1 MLSSFWVSASEA
13 SALFDV
19 VGEGAPVGLAFL
31 DTDLRYVRIN
41 AALCAINGRP
51 AEEHIGRRIDEVLP
65 ELADVLVPIYR
76 EVLETGRPVL
86 ERELTSELPGS
97 DHVRHV
103 LASWFPVRVEGEI
116 AGVGAVVIDITARK
130 DAELRLEGVLRQL
143 PVGVV
148 IADADGHVVLTNQ
161 RLREMGMDPAPS
173 GTRLEEAEFVAWR
186 ADGRPYTHEHWPL
199 SRSLSRGEVI
209 RGEEMEYARPDGTR
223 RVIEAS
229 SAPIRDRGGTIV
241 AAVVVVLDVTER
253 RLATQR
259 QDLLVRAGE
268 VLDSALGVDERL
280 DRFARLLVPELADYV
295 KIELLEGKSGR
306 RPVAIAHQ
314 DPEREA
320 LMRAWRA
327 RGTLAE
333 SERVGMGTTMATG
346 EAKITPE
353 IAQEAVVASALETT
367 GAEGAELMREI
378 GPRSQIV
385 VPLRARGRVLGALSL
400 TMAESGRRYDEDD
413 LDLTR
418 DLGLRAGLA
427 VDNARLYEEA
437 QASAAAEQR
446 RAAQLDALAAA
457 SLAIH
462 RTRRL
467 ERRLQLIAD
476 RARELVGTD
485 CARAIMRPGR
495 ADEMSAVSQDAEFGP
510 REAVQGDRLSAPLVA
525 RDGLELGLIEVAG
538 KRHGEFTASDEVVLE
553 DLARIASLAIENAR
567 LDERER
573 HIARTLQDSLLP
585 RRLPEIPGMQAEA
598 RYLAGGEGTVVG
610 GDLYDLFAVEDGWA
624 LVVGDVCGKGAEAA
638 ALTSMV
644 RYTVRAESVH
654 HSSPCEVL
662 GLLNDAI
669 LRQLD
674 DGRFCTA
681 LHGRVTVGVGGAGSA
696 RLALACAGHPPPLV
710 LRADGRVETVPCGGP
725 LLGIVAAVVHPDV
738 IVRLGPGDALVC
750 FTDGVTEG
758 RGSKGMYGDDRLAE
772 LLATTAGEDAA
783 GIADRI
789 VESVI
794 EFQGGQT
801 QDDLALLILRV
812 PV

>member
-1 MLSSFWVSASEA
+1 MSVSEV

-41 AALCAINGRP
+41 ATLCAINGRP
-51 AEEHIGRRIDEVLP
+51 AAEHIGRRIDEVLP

-76 EVLETGRPVL
+76 EVLETGEPVL
-86 ERELTSELPGS
+86 ERELTTTPAGGG
-97 DHVRHV
+97 HARHV
-103 LASWFPVRVEGEI
+103 LASWFPVRVGGQM
-116 AGVGAVVIDITARK
+116 AGIGAVVIDITDRK
-130 DAELRLEGVLRQL
+130 DADLRLLGVLRQL

-148 IADADGHVVLTNQ
+148 IADAHGQVVLTNQ
-161 RLREMGMDPAPS
+161 SLRDMGMDPAPS
-173 GTRLEEAEFVAWR
+173 GTRLEEAEFVAWH
-186 ADGRPYTHEHWPL
+186 ADGRPYVREDWPL
-199 SRSLSRGEVI
+199 SRSLERGEVVH
-209 RGEEMEYARPDGTR
+209 GEEMTYVRRDGSR
-223 RVIEAS
+223 RVIEAN
-229 SAPIRDRGGTIV
+229 SAPILDQAGRIV
-241 AAVVVVLDVTER
+241 AAVVVVQDVTGR
-253 RLATQR
+253 RLAAKR

-280 DRFARLLVPELADYV
+280 DRFARLLVPALADYV
-295 KIELLEGKSGR
+295 KIELLEGKGGR

-327 RGTLAE
+327 RGTLSE
-333 SERVGMGTTMATG
+333 SERVGMATTFATG

-353 IAQEAVVASALETT
+353 IVTEAVVRSAFEAT
-367 GAEGAELMREI
+367 GEEGAELMREI

-400 TMAESGRRYDEDD
+400 TMAESTRRYDDQD
-413 LDLTR
+413 LNLAR

-446 RAAQLDALAAA
+446 RAEQLDALAAA

-467 ERRLQLIAD
+467 DRRLQQIAE
-476 RARELVGTD
+476 RARELIGTD
-485 CARAIMRPGR
+485 RAVATMRPGHV
-495 ADEMSAVSQDAEFGP
+495 DEVTAISQASGAAP
-510 REAVQGDRLSAPLVA
+510 AGAGLSAPLVA
-525 RDGLELGLIEVAG
+525 RDGTDLGAIEVSGRREGA
-538 KRHGEFTASDEVVLE
+538 FTASDERALE

-567 LDERER
+567 LEQRER
-573 HIARTLQDSLLP
+573 DIARTLQDSLLP
-585 RRLPEIPGMQAEA
+585 RILPEIAGLQAEA

-610 GDLYDLFAVEDGWA
+610 GDLYDLYAVEDEWA

-638 ALTSMV
+638 ALTAMV
-644 RYTVRAESVH
+644 RYTVRAESLH
-654 HSSPCEVL
+654 HSSPGEVL
-662 GLLNDAI
+662 GLLNEAI
-669 LRQLD
+669 LRQLE

-681 LHGRVTVGVGGAGSA
+681 LHGRLTVGADGA
-696 RLALACAGHPPPLV
+696 RITLASAGHPAPLV
-710 LRADGRVETVPCGGP
+710 LRADGRVETVPAGGP
-725 LLGIVAAVVHPDV
+725 LLGVIPAVVHPDV
-738 IVRLGPGDALVC
+738 IVQLRAGDALVC

-758 RGSKGMYGDDRLAE
+758 RGEDGMYGDERLAA
-772 LLATTAGEDAA
+772 LLAACVGEDAA

-789 VESVI
+789 VGDALS
-794 EFQGGQT
+794 FQGGRT
-801 QDDLALLILRV
+801 QDDLALLVLRV
-812 PV
+812 PGKT

>member
-1 MLSSFWVSASEA
+1 VSASEA

-76 EVLETGRPVL
+76 QVLETGEPVL
-86 ERELTSELPGS
+86 ERELTTVARGGG
-97 DHVRHV
+97 HVRHV
-103 LASWFPVRVEGEI
+103 LASWFPVHVEGEI

-148 IADADGHVVLTNQ
+148 IADADGRVVLENQ
-161 RLREMGMDPAPS
+161 RLADMGIPTVPP
-173 GTRLEEAEFVAWR
+173 GTPLERARFHGR
-186 ADGRPYTHEHWPL
+186 HADGTPLKQEQWPL
-199 SRSLSRGEVI
+199 SRSLRGEVV
-209 RGEEMEYARPDGTR
+209 RGAEIAFVRSDGSQR
-223 RVIEAS
+223 IIEAS
-229 SAPIRDRGGTIV
+229 SAPIRDQGGMIV
-241 AAVVVVLDVTER
+241 AAVVVVQDVTER

-346 EAKITPE
+346 EAKLTPE
-353 IAQEAVVASALETT
+353 IVPEAVVRSARETT
-367 GAEGAELMREI
+367 GEEGAELMREI

-400 TMAESGRRYDEDD
+400 TMAESGRRYDEAD
-413 LDLTR
+413 LDLVR

-462 RTRRL
+462 RTRRVD
-467 ERRLQLIAD
+467 RRLQKIAD
-476 RARELVGTD
+476 RARELLGTD
-485 CARAIMRPGR
+485 RAVATLRPGR
-495 ADEMSAVSQDAEFGP
+495 ADETTAVSQAADATP
-510 REAVQGDRLSAPLVA
+510 REAAAGDRLSAPLVA
-525 RDGLELGLIEVAG
+525 RDGGDLGVLEVSG
-538 KRHGEFTASDEVVLE
+538 KRDGAFAAADQLALE
-553 DLARIASLAIENAR
+553 DLARIGSLAIENAR
-567 LDERER
+567 LEERER
-573 HIARTLQDSLLP
+573 RIARTLQDSLLP
-585 RRLPEIPGMQAEA
+585 RRLPEIPGLQAQA
-598 RYLAGGEGTVVG
+598 RYRAGGEGTVVG
-610 GDLYDLFAVEDGWA
+610 GDLYDLFAVEDEWA

-638 ALTSMV
+638 ALTAMV
-644 RYTVRAESVH
+644 RYTLRAESLH
-654 HSSPCEVL
+654 HASPCEVL

-681 LHGRVTVGVGGAGSA
+681 LHGRVTVVPGGA
-696 RLALACAGHPPPLV
+696 RLALASAGHPPPLV
-710 LRADGRVETVPCGGP
+710 LRADGRVETVPCSGP
-725 LLGIVAAVVHPDV
+725 LLGVVPAVVHPDV
-738 IVRLGPGDALVC
+738 IVRLGAGDALVC

-758 RGSKGMYGDDRLAE
+758 RGPNGMYGDERLAA
-772 LLATTAGEDAA
+772 LLAGCAGKDAA
-783 GIADRI
+783 AIADRI
-789 VESVI
+789 VADVL
-794 EFQGGQT
+794 EFQGGRT
-801 QDDLALLILRV
+801 QDDLALLVLRV
-812 PV
+812 PVEI

>member
-1 MLSSFWVSASEA
+1 MSASEA

-41 AALCAINGRP
+41 AALAAINGRP

-65 ELADVLVPIYR
+65 ELADELVPIYR
-76 EVLETGRPVL
+76 QVLETGEPIL
-86 ERELTSELPGS
+86 ERELTTEWPGRG
-97 DHVRHV
+97 HVRHV
-103 LASWFPVRVEGEI
+103 LASWFPVHVEGKI

-130 DAELRLEGVLRQL
+130 DAELRLEGVLQQL

-148 IADADGHVVLTNQ
+148 IADADGRVMLENRGLADMGVPTVDPGTPLESARPSAWHTDGTPLTEDQ
-161 RLREMGMDPAPS
+161 
-173 GTRLEEAEFVAWR
+173 
-186 ADGRPYTHEHWPL
+186 WPL
-199 SRSLSRGEVI
+199 SRSLRGETV
-209 RGEEMEYARPDGTR
+209 RGAEIEITGNDGNTR
-223 RVIEAS
+223 IIEAN
-229 SAPIRDRGGTIV
+229 SAPIRDRDGTIV
-241 AAVVVVLDVTER
+241 AAVGVVQDVTER
-253 RLATQR
+253 RQAERR

-295 KIELLEGKSGR
+295 KIELLEGKGGR

-333 SERVGMGTTMATG
+333 SERVGMGTTLAAG

-353 IAQEAVVASALETT
+353 IVPEEVARSARETT
-367 GAEGAELMREI
+367 GEEGAQLMRAI

-400 TMAESGRRYDEDD
+400 TMAESDRRYDDDD
-413 LDLTR
+413 LDLVR

-457 SLAIH
+457 SLAVH
-462 RTRRL
+462 RARSL
-467 ERRLQLIAD
+467 EQRLQMIAD
-476 RARELVGTD
+476 RARDVIGTE
-485 CARAIMRPGR
+485 RAVVTMRPGR
-495 ADEMSAVSQDAEFGP
+495 VDEMSASSEAPDAEPDHGDVL
-510 REAVQGDRLSAPLVA
+510 AVPLVG
-525 RDGLELGLIEVAG
+525 RDGSDFGHIEVSG
-538 KRHGEFTASDEVVLE
+538 IRDREFTTSDEVALE

-567 LDERER
+567 LEERER

-585 RRLPEIPGMQAEA
+585 RRLPEIGGLEAEA
-598 RYLAGGEGTVVG
+598 RYLPGGEGTVVG
-610 GDLYDLFAVEDGWA
+610 GDFYDLFAVEDEWA

-638 ALTSMV
+638 ALTAMV
-644 RYTVRAESVH
+644 RYTVRAESLH
-654 HSSPCEVL
+654 HHSPCEVL

-669 LRQLD
+669 LRQID

-681 LHGRVTVGVGGAGSA
+681 LYGHVAIVPGGAQ
-696 RLALACAGHPPPLV
+696 LALACAGHPQPLV
-710 LRADGRVETVPCGGP
+710 RRADGRVETVPCTGP
-725 LLGIVAAVVHPDV
+725 LLGVVRGVVHPDV

-758 RGSKGMYGDDRLAE
+758 RGPGGMYGESRLAE
-772 LLATTAGEDAA
+772 LLASAAGEDAA

-789 VESVI
+789 VEDALA
-794 EFQGGQT
+794 FQGGRT
-801 QDDLALLILRV
+801 QDDLALLVLRV
-812 PV
+812 PAARPEI